1 MEAVNLNCPWSGDA
15 VQPDA
20 LTTYKGHTVGFCN
33 PGCRDK
39 FDKAKNS
46 FDVAI
51 DDKVDESAF
60 KTSLI
65 RLAAYNRSFNHQ
77 LFEAVWSIP
86 DALYRRNL
94 GAFFGSIHGTLNH
107 ILVWDITWL
116 QRFALHRDGFVS
128 LAPVMKWVRP
138 TAHNETV
145 CDDLESLRSKRIE
158 MDAMIEAFIQETSE
172 ADYTSK
178 FRYVISTGKAFHR
191 NFGGMLQHLFNH
203 QTHHRGQVTTLLA
216 QNGCDPGVTDL
227 LATLPELTPQDGI

>member
-15 VQPDA
+15 VQSDS

-39 FDKAKNS
+39 FDEAKNS

-51 DDKVDESAF
+51 FDKGDQGAF

-65 RLAAYNRSFNHQ
+65 RLAIYNRTFNRQ
-77 LFEAVWSIP
+77 LFEAVCSIP
-86 DALYRRNL
+86 DSLYRKDL

-116 QRFALHRDGFVS
+116 QRFSLHRNGFDS
-128 LAPVMKWVRP
+128 LASALNWVRP
-138 TAHNETV
+138 TAHDEII
-145 CDDLESLRSKRIE
+145 CDNLESLRSRRIE
-158 MDAMIEAFIQETSE
+158 MDAIIEAFIHETSE
-172 ADYTSK
+172 ADYAST
-178 FRYVISTGKAFHR
+178 FRYVISSGEAFHR

-203 QTHHRGQVTTLLA
+203 QTHHRGQVTTLLT
-216 QNGCDPGVTDL
+216 QNGYDPGVTDL